1 MVRLLTTVGLI
12 AAGLATI
19 YSSPIRRQ
27 TVAAVE
33 ADIANIASQVS
44 ALDTSLNALSDSNP
58 DLQAALNINTA
69 SGALDT
75 ALKTAVTDVNS
86 DLAANGPPSVAD
98 ANTIISAVLAFE
110 PTILD
115 ALKVIVAKKPTFAK
129 LPIDVTPLVL
139 GDLTSLYGDTQLFEA
154 ALLSAAPAA
163 LCATGTSLASSI
175 NIAFSTAIVAY
186 GGTASTVVYSACPA
200 GSGGA
205 RKRTGIIGVPKA
217 AKRNA
222 EPAEDTRAYLKRS
235 SK

>member
-1 MVRLLTTVGLI
+1 MVRLLTSVGLI
-12 AAGLATI
+12 AVGIATI
-19 YSSPIRRQ
+19 YSAPVRRQ

-33 ADIANIASQVS
+33 ADIANIATQVN
-44 ALDTSLNALSDSNP
+44 ALDSSLNALSDSNP

-69 SGALDT
+69 SGTLDT

-86 DLAANGPPSVAD
+86 DLAANGPPSLAD
-98 ANTIISAVLAFE
+98 ATTIINAVVAFE
-110 PTILD
+110 GTILD
-115 ALKVIVAKKPTFAK
+115 ALTVIVAKKPTFAK

-139 GDLTSLYGDTQLFEA
+139 NDLTSLYTDTQAFEV
-154 ALLSAAPAA
+154 ALLSAAPLA
-163 LCATGTSLASSI
+163 LYATGTSLASSI
-175 NIAFSTAIVAY
+175 NFAFSTAIVAY
-186 GGTASTVVYSACPA
+186 GGSATLVTYPVK

-222 EPAEDTRAYLKRS
+222 EPASDTRAFIKRS